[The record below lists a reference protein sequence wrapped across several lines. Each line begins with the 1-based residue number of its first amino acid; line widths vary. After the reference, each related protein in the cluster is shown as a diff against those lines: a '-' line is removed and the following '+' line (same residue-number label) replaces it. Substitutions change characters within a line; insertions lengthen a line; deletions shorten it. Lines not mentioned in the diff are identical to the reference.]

1 MRILHIYSKKPEDV
15 YCVIFDFDETD
26 DFFSIE
32 KENSDGTFSDFN
44 SVDEVLDQQKVVLR
58 GYETI
63 KMKRI

>member
-1 MRILHIYSKKPEDV
+1 MGGYQIKRYG
-15 YCVIFDFDETD
+15 VIFDFDETD

-44 SVDEVLDQQKVVLR
+44 SVTDVWDQQKVVLR

-63 KMKRI
+63 KMKSV